1 MSVNF
6 KARNGEKKDPSR
18 DSNAGIGMFLS
29 LERVPRVGRWVVFSL
44 VNLY

>member
-6 KARNGEKKDPSR
+6 KARNGEKKDLNR

-29 LERVPRVGRWVVFSL
+29 LERVPRVGRWVVFSR